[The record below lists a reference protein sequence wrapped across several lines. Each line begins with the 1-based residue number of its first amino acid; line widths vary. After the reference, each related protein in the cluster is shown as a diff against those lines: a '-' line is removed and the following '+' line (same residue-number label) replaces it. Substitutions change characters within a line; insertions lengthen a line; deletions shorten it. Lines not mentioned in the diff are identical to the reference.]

1 MLLTIQEAW
10 QTNKRTALAE
20 REEEGLAI
28 RWMDSES
35 HLLNWQLIF
44 FLVACFHKGANIVL
58 EKDLCNK
65 LFLFFFFCIAVHNLQ
80 KAEKEKNVELH
91 QEESLQ
97 TATFFLI
104 CLLPED

>member
-1 MLLTIQEAW
+1 MLLTIHEAW

-20 REEEGLAI
+20 RKEEGLAI
-28 RWMDSES
+28 KWMDSES

-65 LFLFFFFCIAVHNLQ
+65 LFLNFFLHCCSQL
-80 KAEKEKNVELH
+80 AESRKGKKCTELH

>member
-1 MLLTIQEAW
+1 MLLTIHEAW
-10 QTNKRTALAE
+10 QKNKRTALAE

-65 LFLFFFFCIAVHNLQ
+65 LFLFFFFLHCCSQLAESRKGKKCRVTPRRESSDSYLLSNLL
-80 KAEKEKNVELH
+80 V
-91 QEESLQ
+91 
-97 TATFFLI
+97 T
-104 CLLPED
+104 

>member
-65 LFLFFFFCIAVHNLQ
+65 LFLFFFALLFTTCRKQKRKKMYRVTPRRESSDSYLLSNLL
-80 KAEKEKNVELH
+80 V
-91 QEESLQ
+91 
-97 TATFFLI
+97 T
-104 CLLPED
+104 

>member
-1 MLLTIQEAW
+1 MLLTIHEAW

-65 LFLFFFFCIAVHNLQ
+65 LFLFFFCIALHNLQ
-80 KAEKEKNVELH
+80 KAEKEKNV
-91 QEESLQ
+91 QSYTKKRVFRQ
-97 TATFFLI
+97 
-104 CLLPED
+104 LPSF